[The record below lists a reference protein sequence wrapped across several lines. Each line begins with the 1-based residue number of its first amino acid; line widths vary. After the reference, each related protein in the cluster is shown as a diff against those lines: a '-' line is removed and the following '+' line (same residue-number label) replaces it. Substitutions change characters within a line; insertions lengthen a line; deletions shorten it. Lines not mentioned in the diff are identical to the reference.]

1 MILMNNVQYL
11 LALHTVDGLGP
22 IRLKALI
29 EYFKD
34 PKLAWEAN
42 GTEIRSI
49 GIPQT
54 TINLLLETRKKLNP
68 EEYAKSIEDSG
79 IKWTTLFD
87 DDYPA
92 PLKQIY
98 DPPVILYFKGEILP
112 EDEKAIAIVGTRKMT
127 GYGKAVTEQF
137 TRGLVSGGLTIVS
150 GLARGVDTQAHATA
164 LEGKGRTLAI
174 LGGGLPA
181 GRQSLNQIFP
191 PENTNLAKQ
200 IADGSG
206 AVISEFPPDY
216 PSLAGNF
223 PARNRIIS
231 GLSKAVLVTEA
242 AQDSGSLITAR
253 LALEQGREVYAV
265 PGPITSS
272 LSVGPIDLIKEGARP
287 VSSAQDILDDLG
299 MGNVSRVKDHVSR
312 ENLSESE
319 KSIMDCLE
327 NESMHIDEICRKL
340 NLQTSVVL
348 ATLLKMEIVGF
359 VQNLGSGTYCV
370 TKE

>member
-1 MILMNNVQYL
+1 MNNIQYL
-11 LALHTVDGLGP
+11 LALHSIDGLGP
-22 IRLKALI
+22 IRLKALV

-42 GTEIRSI
+42 GSEIRSI
-49 GIPQT
+49 GIPQPT
-54 TINLLLETRKKLNP
+54 VDLLLETRKKLNP
-68 EEYAKSIEDSG
+68 EEYAKSIEGSG
-79 IKWTTLFD
+79 IKWATLFD
-87 DDYPA
+87 DNYPA

-98 DPPVILYFKGEILP
+98 DPPIVLYYKGEILP
-112 EDEKAIAIVGTRKMT
+112 EDERAIAVVGTRKMT

-137 TRGLVSGGLTIVS
+137 TKGLVSAGLTIVS
-150 GLARGVDTQAHATA
+150 GLARGVDTQAHITA
-164 LEGKGRTLAI
+164 LEEKGRTLAI
-174 LGGGLPA
+174 LGGGL
-181 GRQSLNQIFP
+181 NQIFP
-191 PENTNLAKQ
+191 PENTDLAKK
-200 IADGSG
+200 IEDGSG
-206 AVISEFPPDY
+206 AVVSEFPPDY
-216 PSLAGNF
+216 PSVAGNF
-223 PARNRIIS
+223 PARNRVIS

-242 AQDSGSLITAR
+242 AADSGSLITAR

-299 MGNVSRVKDHVSR
+299 INRAQSAKGKVQSQ
-312 ENLSESE
+312 ELSESE
-319 KSIMDCLE
+319 KSILDCLE

-340 NLQTSVVL
+340 NINTAVVSG
-348 ATLLKMEIVGF
+348 TLLKMEIVGL